1 PRRGKHRGS
10 CISRRLIFGPAPQI
24 QPCVH
29 ETVGGGPSRNRT
41 GVQGFAVLCVT
52 TPPSGR
58 GEAAPWRERPRPA
71 SPLADHMDRFDE
83 WRLARLAAVD
93 KSQLD
98 LKVYYWHI
106 T

>member
-10 CISRRLIFGPAPQI
+10 CISRRLIFGPAPQLL
-24 QPCVH
+24 PCVH

-58 GEAAPWRERPRPA
+58 GEAALWRERPLPVNPLPTIWTVSRNGGWLGSPRSIRA
-71 SPLADHMDRFDE
+71 SLISRC
-83 WRLARLAAVD
+83 
-93 KSQLD
+93 
-98 LKVYYWHI
+98 I
-106 T
+106 IGI